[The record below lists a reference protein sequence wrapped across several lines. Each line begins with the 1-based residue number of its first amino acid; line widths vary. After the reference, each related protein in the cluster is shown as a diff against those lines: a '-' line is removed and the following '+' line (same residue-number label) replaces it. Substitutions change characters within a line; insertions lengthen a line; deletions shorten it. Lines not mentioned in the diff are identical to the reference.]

1 MPHSSSS
8 VERDP
13 IDRLAESFLTRFR
26 ADERPSIEEYAA
38 KYPELAD
45 EIRDLLPA
53 LVELEQNLAP
63 EGAAPRLHDS
73 PGDPES
79 HPGTA
84 PRQIGDYLIVR
95 EVGRGGLESSM
106 RRSSSLWGGTSP

>member
-1 MPHSSSS
+1 MSHSHSS

-26 ADERPSIEEYAA
+26 AGERPSIEEYAA

-63 EGAAPRLHDS
+63 EGATPRLHDS

-84 PRQIGDYLIVR
+84 PRRLA
-95 EVGRGGLESSM
+95 
-106 RRSSSLWGGTSP
+106 TT